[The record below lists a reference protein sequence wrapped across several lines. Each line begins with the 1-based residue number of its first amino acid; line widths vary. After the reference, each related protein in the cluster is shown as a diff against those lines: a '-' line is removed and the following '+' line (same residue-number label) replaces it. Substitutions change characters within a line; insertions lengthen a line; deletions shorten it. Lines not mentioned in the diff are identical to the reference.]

1 MLEQLWD
8 SVLDFLK
15 SSFLWLLG
23 LVLIGLGVWQY
34 PSIKQQLAPMQENTR
49 DNQLELG
56 LSAKQVAAL
65 IQRAEPSTTN
75 AFDWAND
82 LRTALEVNQLP
93 RSRENV
99 CAMIAVIDQE
109 SSFYA
114 NPAIPR
120 LGEMSIQAI
129 VKKLESIPMVG
140 HFVNGSAQ
148 AFLETHP
155 TPETNYLNRIR
166 HVKTERDLD
175 VVFRDMIST
184 LLESKGG
191 SLLRDSQAVRDLTEG
206 WNEIDTLGSM
216 QVSINF
222 ATQVEEERRHRTLT
236 LGEVWSLRDRM
247 YTRKGGMDYGAVLLL
262 GYQSGYTQKIYRFAD
277 FNAGRYASRNAA
289 VQAVVS
295 SLLEKTLATD
305 GDLLSYTAD
314 GTPAANMSNT
324 EQAIN
329 EVIEKYKLGLSLAKV
344 RADLLQEKTFE
355 FNNTDTYQA
364 IRAQYQKVK
373 GKDAPYA
380 LIPNIKLNSEK
391 TSTVLTTEKYAI
403 TVDKRY
409 QSCMAEML

>member
-8 SVLDFLK
+8 SVLDLLK
-15 SSFLWLLG
+15 SGFLWVLG
-23 LVLIGLGVWQY
+23 LLLVGLGIWQY
-34 PSIKQQLAPMQENTR
+34 PTIKQQLAPMQENTR

-65 IQRAEPSTTN
+65 IQRAEPSVGN

-82 LRTALEVNQLP
+82 LRSALEVNQLP
-93 RSRENV
+93 RSRENI
-99 CAMIAVIDQE
+99 CAMIAIIDQE

-140 HFVNGSAQ
+140 HLVNGSAQ
-148 AFLETHP
+148 AFLETYP
-155 TPETNYLNRIR
+155 TPEKNYLNRIR
-166 HVKTERDLD
+166 NVKTERDLD
-175 VVFRDMIST
+175 FIFRDIVST
-184 LLESKGG
+184 ILQSKGG
-191 SLLRDSQAVRDLTEG
+191 SLLRDSQTVRNLTEG

-216 QVSINF
+216 QVSISF

-236 LGEVWSLRDRM
+236 LDEVWSLRDRM

-314 GTPAANMSNT
+314 GTPAASLSNT

-329 EVIEKYKLGLSLAKV
+329 DVIAKYKLGLSLAKV
-344 RADLLQEKTFE
+344 RTDLLQEKTFE
-355 FNNTDTYQA
+355 FNNSDTYQA
-364 IRAQYQKVK
+364 IMAQYKKVK
-373 GKDAPYA
+373 GKNAPYA
-380 LIPNIKLNSEK
+380 LIPNIKL
-391 TSTVLTTEKYAI
+391 TSTKISSILTTEKYAN
-403 TVDKRY
+403 TVNKRY
-409 QSCMAEML
+409 QHCVKD